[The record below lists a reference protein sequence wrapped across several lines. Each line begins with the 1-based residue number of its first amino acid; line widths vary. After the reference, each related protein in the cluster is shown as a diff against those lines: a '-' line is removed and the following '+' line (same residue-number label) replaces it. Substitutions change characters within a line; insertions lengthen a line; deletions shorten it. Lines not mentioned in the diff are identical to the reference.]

1 MNIVTTTLDWFAD
14 PTHWEGPN
22 GIPIRLFEHI
32 SLSAASMLIAVLIAL
47 PVGFL
52 IGHTGRGVRFAVGLA
67 NLGRAVPTLA
77 AITIVLP
84 LTSAL
89 DPQNGF
95 RVYPTVIAMV
105 LLATP
110 PILVNAYTG
119 ISQVDRDLV
128 EAARGMGMK
137 ELQLLTGV
145 EIPLSLAVV
154 LAGIRSASVQ
164 VIATA
169 TLGAIFGFGGL
180 GRFLVD
186 GIANQDSGEIYGG
199 VVLVGALALSSEGVF
214 ALLQRL
220 LTSPG
225 LQRVAAP
232 GRVEISSN
240 EAGAAAQ

>member
-1 MNIVTTTLDWFAD
+1 MNIIETTVAWFAD

-22 GIPIRLFEHI
+22 GIPVRLFEHV

-52 IGHTGRGVRFAVGLA
+52 IGHTGRGVPFAVGLA

-77 AITIVLP
+77 AITILLP
-84 LTSAL
+84 VTSAI

-105 LLATP
+105 LLASP
-110 PILVNAYTG
+110 PILVNAYVG
-119 ISQVDRDLV
+119 ISGVDRDLV
-128 EAARGMGMK
+128 EAARGMGMR
-137 ELQLLTGV
+137 ERQLLTKV
-145 EIPLSLAVV
+145 EIPLSIAVV
-154 LAGIRSASVQ
+154 VAGVRSAAVQ

-186 GIANQDSGEIYGG
+186 GIANQDPGEIYGG
-199 VVLVGALALSSEGVF
+199 VVLVGALALSSEGLF

-220 LTSPG
+220 ITSPG
-225 LQRVAAP
+225 LRAKADRARPISTEELSVAT
-232 GRVEISSN
+232 E
-240 EAGAAAQ
+240 